1 MSLVA
6 AKSSKLIKVIF
17 VKMVMTD
24 PDPDPNNNPDPD
36 DDEDALKS
44 VDQWWEK
51 RDPKCIICTDRGLSA
66 AASPT
71 LPHSLATNLFANE
84 NAKARFEKM

>member
-36 DDEDALKS
+36 EDEDALKS
-44 VDQWWEK
+44 VHQWWEK
-51 RDPKCIICTDRGLSA
+51 RDPKCIICTESGL
-66 AASPT
+66 SPT

-84 NAKARFEKM
+84 NAKARFQKM

>member
-1 MSLVA
+1 MSQPLVLSPIGSEKQVSLVA

-24 PDPDPNNNPDPD
+24 PDPD

-44 VDQWWEK
+44 VHQWWEK
-51 RDPKCIICTDRGLSA
+51 RDPKCIICTESGL
-66 AASPT
+66 PN
-71 LPHSLATNLFANE
+71 PATQFGH
-84 NAKARFEKM
+84 KFVCK

>member
-51 RDPKCIICTDRGLSA
+51 RDPKCIICTDRGL
-66 AASPT
+66 PN
-71 LPHSLATNLFANE
+71 PATQFGH
-84 NAKARFEKM
+84 KFVCK

>member
-17 VKMVMTD
+17 VKMAMTD

-51 RDPKCIICTDRGLSA
+51 RDPKCIICTESGL
-66 AASPT
+66 PN
-71 LPHSLATNLFANE
+71 PATQFGH
-84 NAKARFEKM
+84 KFVCK

>member
-1 MSLVA
+1 MA

-24 PDPDPNNNPDPD
+24 PDPD

-51 RDPKCIICTDRGLSA
+51 RDPKCIICTESGL
-66 AASPT
+66 SPT

-84 NAKARFEKM
+84 NAKARFQKM